1 LFDAM
6 ESLAL
11 AAAVIVLVNVA
22 LPVLACGVSLA
33 GWRTAGAVVGV
44 VALVAL
50 GGFAWVAPQAWTFWG
65 PLGLAALWA
74 VGKRLA

>member
-1 LFDAM
+1 M

-11 AAAVIVLVNVA
+11 LAALIVLVNVA
-22 LPVLACGVSLA
+22 LPVLACGLSLA
-33 GWRTAGAVVGV
+33 GLRTAGAVVGV

-50 GGFAWVAPQAWTFWG
+50 GWFAWVAPQAWLFWV

-74 VGKRLA
+74 VGRRVA